1 MNYLSFISALFL
13 FLLVQTATG
22 AVLDEFLNDAN
33 NCEFRCGEAYPN
45 IAVSFGF

>member
-13 FLLVQTATG
+13 FLLVQTASG